1 MKALVLQRILYRKP
15 NEPQKK
21 NTTWVNSILQKI
33 NVVRGEKM
41 TKWEYVS
48 IALVKGILDAGVK
61 TQEELLNKYGLDG
74 WELVSIVALQINQ
87 SFEVVAY
94 LKRQLKNESE
104 LANNEPKG
112 NS

>member
-1 MKALVLQRILYRKP
+1 
-15 NEPQKK
+15 
-21 NTTWVNSILQKI
+21 
-33 NVVRGEKM
+33 M
-41 TKWEYVS
+41 TKWEYIS

-61 TQEELLNKYGLDG
+61 TQEELLNKYGSDG

-94 LKRQLKNESE
+94 LKRQLSDKSE

>member
-1 MKALVLQRILYRKP
+1 MLLEGT
-15 NEPQKK
+15 N
-21 NTTWVNSILQKI
+21 
-33 NVVRGEKM
+33 M

-61 TQEELLNKYGLDG
+61 TQEDLLNKYGLDG

-94 LKRQLKNESE
+94 LKRE
-104 LANNEPKG
+104 LRNDSVLNNQQPKS

>member
-1 MKALVLQRILYRKP
+1 MLFEGT
-15 NEPQKK
+15 N
-21 NTTWVNSILQKI
+21 
-33 NVVRGEKM
+33 M

-48 IALVKGILDAGVK
+48 IALVKGIIDAGVK
-61 TQEELLNKYGLDG
+61 TQEDLLNKYGLDG

-94 LKRQLKNESE
+94 LKRE
-104 LANNEPKG
+104 LRNDSVRNNNQPKS

>member
-1 MKALVLQRILYRKP
+1 
-15 NEPQKK
+15 
-21 NTTWVNSILQKI
+21 
-33 NVVRGEKM
+33 M

-61 TQEELLNKYGLDG
+61 TQEDLLNKYGLDG
-74 WELVSIVALQINQ
+74 WELVSIVSLQINQ

-94 LKRQLKNESE
+94 LKRELRNQSIINEQK
-104 LANNEPKG
+104 PKD

>member
-1 MKALVLQRILYRKP
+1 
-15 NEPQKK
+15 
-21 NTTWVNSILQKI
+21 
-33 NVVRGEKM
+33 M

-94 LKRQLKNESE
+94 LKRELRNESE
-104 LANNEPKG
+104 LANKEPKG

>member
-1 MKALVLQRILYRKP
+1 MLLEGT
-15 NEPQKK
+15 N
-21 NTTWVNSILQKI
+21 
-33 NVVRGEKM
+33 M

-48 IALVKGILDAGVK
+48 IALVKGIIDAGVK
-61 TQEELLNKYGLDG
+61 TQEDLLNKYGLDG

-94 LKRQLKNESE
+94 LKRE
-104 LANNEPKG
+104 LRNDSVLNNNQPKG

>member
-1 MKALVLQRILYRKP
+1 
-15 NEPQKK
+15 
-21 NTTWVNSILQKI
+21 
-33 NVVRGEKM
+33 M

-94 LKRQLKNESE
+94 LKRELRNQSVLNE
-104 LANNEPKG
+104 NQPKD

>member
-1 MKALVLQRILYRKP
+1 
-15 NEPQKK
+15 
-21 NTTWVNSILQKI
+21 
-33 NVVRGEKM
+33 M

-61 TQEELLNKYGLDG
+61 THAELLNKYGLDG
-74 WELVSIVALQINQ
+74 WGLVSFVALHINQ

-94 LKRQLKNESE
+94 LKRQLRNESE
-104 LANNEPKG
+104 IANNEPKG

>member
-1 MKALVLQRILYRKP
+1 
-15 NEPQKK
+15 
-21 NTTWVNSILQKI
+21 
-33 NVVRGEKM
+33 M
-41 TKWEYVS
+41 TRWEYVS

-61 TQEELLNKYGLDG
+61 TQEDLLNKYGLDG

-94 LKRQLKNESE
+94 LKRELRNQSILNEQE
-104 LANNEPKG
+104 QKG

>member
-1 MKALVLQRILYRKP
+1 
-15 NEPQKK
+15 
-21 NTTWVNSILQKI
+21 
-33 NVVRGEKM
+33 M

-94 LKRQLKNESE
+94 LKRELRNESE
-104 LANNEPKG
+104 VANSETKG

>member
-1 MKALVLQRILYRKP
+1 
-15 NEPQKK
+15 
-21 NTTWVNSILQKI
+21 
-33 NVVRGEKM
+33 
-41 TKWEYVS
+41 VS

-61 TQEELLNKYGLDG
+61 TQEDLLNKYGLDG

-94 LKRQLKNESE
+94 LKRE
-104 LANNEPKG
+104 LSNDSVLNNNLQKG

>member
-1 MKALVLQRILYRKP
+1 
-15 NEPQKK
+15 
-21 NTTWVNSILQKI
+21 
-33 NVVRGEKM
+33 M

-48 IALVKGILDAGVK
+48 IALVKGIIDAGVK
-61 TQEELLNKYGLDG
+61 IQEELLNKYGLG

-87 SFEVVAY
+87 SFEVVDY
-94 LKRQLKNESE
+94 LKRELRNESE

>member
-1 MKALVLQRILYRKP
+1 MGLEVTNL
-15 NEPQKK
+15 
-21 NTTWVNSILQKI
+21 
-33 NVVRGEKM
+33 

-94 LKRQLKNESE
+94 LKRE
-104 LANNEPKG
+104 LRNQSILGEQQPKD

>member
-1 MKALVLQRILYRKP
+1 MLLEGT
-15 NEPQKK
+15 N
-21 NTTWVNSILQKI
+21 
-33 NVVRGEKM
+33 M

-48 IALVKGILDAGVK
+48 IALVKGIIDAGVK
-61 TQEELLNKYGLDG
+61 TQEDLLNKYGLDG

-94 LKRQLKNESE
+94 LKRE
-104 LANNEPKG
+104 LRNDSVLNNNLPKG

>member
-1 MKALVLQRILYRKP
+1 
-15 NEPQKK
+15 
-21 NTTWVNSILQKI
+21 
-33 NVVRGEKM
+33 M
-41 TKWEYVS
+41 TRWEYVS

-61 TQEELLNKYGLDG
+61 TQEDLLNKYGLDG

-94 LKRQLKNESE
+94 LKRELRNESVP
-104 LANNEPKG
+104 NNNQPES

>member
-1 MKALVLQRILYRKP
+1 
-15 NEPQKK
+15 
-21 NTTWVNSILQKI
+21 
-33 NVVRGEKM
+33 M

-48 IALVKGILDAGVK
+48 IALVKGVLDAGVK

-94 LKRQLKNESE
+94 LKRE
-104 LANNEPKG
+104 LRNDSVLNNNQSKG

>member
-1 MKALVLQRILYRKP
+1 
-15 NEPQKK
+15 
-21 NTTWVNSILQKI
+21 
-33 NVVRGEKM
+33 M

-94 LKRQLKNESE
+94 LKRQLRNDNALKN
-104 LANNEPKG
+104 NQPKG

>member
-1 MKALVLQRILYRKP
+1 MLLEGT
-15 NEPQKK
+15 N
-21 NTTWVNSILQKI
+21 
-33 NVVRGEKM
+33 M

-48 IALVKGILDAGVK
+48 VALVKGIIDAGVK
-61 TQEELLNKYGLDG
+61 TQEDLLNKYGLDG

-94 LKRQLKNESE
+94 LKRE
-104 LANNEPKG
+104 LRNDNVLNNNQPKG

>member
-1 MKALVLQRILYRKP
+1 MLL
-15 NEPQKK
+15 EG
-21 NTTWVNSILQKI
+21 T
-33 NVVRGEKM
+33 KM

-48 IALVKGILDAGVK
+48 IALVKGIIDAGVK
-61 TQEELLNKYGLDG
+61 TQEELLNKYGSDG

-94 LKRQLKNESE
+94 LKRKLRNQSE
-104 LANNEPKG
+104 LNDQQPKG

>member
-1 MKALVLQRILYRKP
+1 
-15 NEPQKK
+15 
-21 NTTWVNSILQKI
+21 
-33 NVVRGEKM
+33 M

-48 IALVKGILDAGVK
+48 IALVKGIIDAGVK
-61 TQEELLNKYGLDG
+61 TQEDLLNKYGLDG

-94 LKRQLKNESE
+94 LKRELRKDSVLNSNE
-104 LANNEPKG
+104 LKG

>member
-1 MKALVLQRILYRKP
+1 
-15 NEPQKK
+15 
-21 NTTWVNSILQKI
+21 
-33 NVVRGEKM
+33 M

-48 IALVKGILDAGVK
+48 IALVKGVLDAGVK

-94 LKRQLKNESE
+94 LKRELRNQSILNEQQ
-104 LANNEPKG
+104 PKG

>member
-1 MKALVLQRILYRKP
+1 
-15 NEPQKK
+15 
-21 NTTWVNSILQKI
+21 
-33 NVVRGEKM
+33 M
-41 TKWEYVS
+41 TKWEYVT

-94 LKRQLKNESE
+94 LKRELKNESE
-104 LANNEPKG
+104 LANNEPKD

>member
-1 MKALVLQRILYRKP
+1 MLLEVT
-15 NEPQKK
+15 N
-21 NTTWVNSILQKI
+21 
-33 NVVRGEKM
+33 M

-48 IALVKGILDAGVK
+48 IALVKGIIDAGVK
-61 TQEELLNKYGLDG
+61 TQENLLNKYGLDG

-94 LKRQLKNESE
+94 LKRE
-104 LANNEPKG
+104 LRNDSTLNNNQPKG

>member
-1 MKALVLQRILYRKP
+1 LTSSVSQLNK
-15 NEPQKK
+15 PQKK
-21 NTTWVNSILQKI
+21 NTTWLEKN
-33 NVVRGEKM
+33 NVVRGSIM

-74 WELVSIVALQINQ
+74 WELVSIVALQIDQ

-94 LKRQLKNESE
+94 LKRQLRSEGE

>member
-1 MKALVLQRILYRKP
+1 
-15 NEPQKK
+15 
-21 NTTWVNSILQKI
+21 
-33 NVVRGEKM
+33 M

-48 IALVKGILDAGVK
+48 IALVKGIIDAGVK
-61 TQEELLNKYGLDG
+61 TQEDLLNKYGLDG

-94 LKRQLKNESE
+94 LKRE
-104 LANNEPKG
+104 LRNDNTPNNYQPKG

>member
-1 MKALVLQRILYRKP
+1 
-15 NEPQKK
+15 
-21 NTTWVNSILQKI
+21 
-33 NVVRGEKM
+33 M

-94 LKRQLKNESE
+94 LKRELKNDSA
-104 LANNEPKG
+104 LNNNQPKG

>member
-1 MKALVLQRILYRKP
+1 M
-15 NEPQKK
+15 
-21 NTTWVNSILQKI
+21 VNSILEKN
-33 NVVRGEKM
+33 NVVRGSNI
-41 TKWEYVS
+41 TKWEYVP

-74 WELVSIVALQINQ
+74 WELVSIVVLQINQ

-94 LKRQLKNESE
+94 LKRQLRSESE

>member
-1 MKALVLQRILYRKP
+1 
-15 NEPQKK
+15 
-21 NTTWVNSILQKI
+21 
-33 NVVRGEKM
+33 M

-48 IALVKGILDAGVK
+48 IALVKGIIDAGVK
-61 TQEELLNKYGLDG
+61 TQENLLNKYGLDG

-94 LKRQLKNESE
+94 LKRE
-104 LANNEPKG
+104 LRNDSTLNNNQPKG

>member
-1 MKALVLQRILYRKP
+1 MLL
-15 NEPQKK
+15 E
-21 NTTWVNSILQKI
+21 
-33 NVVRGEKM
+33 VRNM

-61 TQEELLNKYGLDG
+61 TQEELLNKYGSDG

-94 LKRQLKNESE
+94 LKRESRTPII
-104 LANNEPKG
+104 LNDQQPKG

>member
-1 MKALVLQRILYRKP
+1 
-15 NEPQKK
+15 
-21 NTTWVNSILQKI
+21 
-33 NVVRGEKM
+33 M

-48 IALVKGILDAGVK
+48 IALIKGILDAGVK
-61 TQEELLNKYGLDG
+61 TQEDLLNKYCSDG

-94 LKRQLKNESE
+94 LKRQLRNESE

>member
-1 MKALVLQRILYRKP
+1 MLLEVT
-15 NEPQKK
+15 N
-21 NTTWVNSILQKI
+21 
-33 NVVRGEKM
+33 M

-48 IALVKGILDAGVK
+48 IALIKGILDAGVK
-61 TQEELLNKYGLDG
+61 TQEDLLNKYGSDG

-94 LKRQLKNESE
+94 LKRESRNQSILNEE
-104 LANNEPKG
+104 QPKG

>member
-1 MKALVLQRILYRKP
+1 MLLEET
-15 NEPQKK
+15 N
-21 NTTWVNSILQKI
+21 
-33 NVVRGEKM
+33 M

-61 TQEELLNKYGLDG
+61 TQEDLLNKYGLDG

-94 LKRQLKNESE
+94 LKRELKNQSV
-104 LANNEPKG
+104 LNDNQPKG

>member
-1 MKALVLQRILYRKP
+1 
-15 NEPQKK
+15 
-21 NTTWVNSILQKI
+21 
-33 NVVRGEKM
+33 M

-48 IALVKGILDAGVK
+48 IALVKGIIDAGVK
-61 TQEELLNKYGLDG
+61 TQEDLLNKYGLDG

-94 LKRQLKNESE
+94 LKRELKTNSV
-104 LANNEPKG
+104 LNDNQPKG